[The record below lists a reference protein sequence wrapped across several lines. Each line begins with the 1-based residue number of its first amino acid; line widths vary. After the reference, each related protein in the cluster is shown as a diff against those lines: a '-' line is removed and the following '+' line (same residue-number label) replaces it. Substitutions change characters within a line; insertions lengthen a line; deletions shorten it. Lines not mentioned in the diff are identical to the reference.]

1 MFRFNIF
8 NVSIMIICCIIY
20 SSHLYAEERD
30 PFISIIDLQIESQ
43 KSTAKKIDLS
53 KVVLKGI
60 IWNDSK
66 AVAII
71 DDELVMAGDEW
82 KGLKVERI
90 DKDSV
95 TLSDEIK
102 SYKLFIE
109 GASLEKEGS
118 VTTAESPLPEGYVP
132 PEGAI
137 PYPGGVPF
145 GRPGDL
151 SSRNNEFPRDEGLRP
166 PGTEVPYPKES
177 R

>member
-1 MFRFNIF
+1 
-8 NVSIMIICCIIY
+8 MIICCIIY

-43 KSTAKKIDLS
+43 KFAAKKIDLS

-60 IWNDSK
+60 IWNDSR

-102 SYKLFIE
+102 SYKFFIE
-109 GASLEKEGS
+109 ETSEL
-118 VTTAESPLPEGYVP
+118 PLPEGVP
-132 PEGAI
+132 PEGAGPYPEAAPFGLPEDQSYRDNEFPI
-137 PYPGGVPF
+137 PYPAGM
-145 GRPGDL
+145 
-151 SSRNNEFPRDEGLRP
+151 
-166 PGTEVPYPKES
+166 PYPKEK

>member
-1 MFRFNIF
+1 
-8 NVSIMIICCIIY
+8 MIIGCIIY
-20 SSHLYAEERD
+20 PSHLNAEERD
-30 PFISIIDLQIESQ
+30 PFISIIELQSQ
-43 KSTAKKIDLS
+43 KLSAKKIDVS

-66 AVAII
+66 AIAII
-71 DDELVMAGDEW
+71 DDELLMAGDEW

-109 GASLEKEGS
+109 ETSEL
-118 VTTAESPLPEGYVP
+118 PLPEGYVP
-132 PEGAI
+132 PEGAG
-137 PYPGGVPF
+137 PYPEAAPF
-145 GRPGDL
+145 GGPEGQSYRD
-151 SSRNNEFPRDEGLRP
+151 NEFPRDERLMP
-166 PGTEVPYPKES
+166 PGTEMPYSKEN